1 MKVEFIKFNFKKMS
15 KYSFLKGLQKT
26 AINLAIFAIPFL
38 ITQFPEVTNLTIGA
52 LGYMF
57 VNWLK
62 NK

>member
-15 KYSFLKGLQKT
+15 KYSFGKGLYKT
-26 AINLAIFAIPFL
+26 AINFAIFAIPFL
-38 ITQFPEVTNLTIGA
+38 VTQFPEVTNLTIGA